1 MTNYN
6 SINSLMGII
15 KKTIIFKI
23 KSEELIQEGRVT
35 NVVEGND
42 GSIYLKIG
50 DKWHDEMEIEI
61 LAEVANV

>member
-23 KSEELIQEGRVT
+23 KHDELIQEGRVM

-42 GSIYLKIG
+42 CSIYLKIG

-61 LAEVANV
+61 LAEVENV